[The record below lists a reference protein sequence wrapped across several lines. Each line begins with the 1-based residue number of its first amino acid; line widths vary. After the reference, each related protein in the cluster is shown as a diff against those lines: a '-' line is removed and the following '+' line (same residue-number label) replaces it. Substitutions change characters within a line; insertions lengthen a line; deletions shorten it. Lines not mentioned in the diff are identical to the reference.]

1 MCDCF
6 LSADAVG
13 GCWLTCVIAFFQV
26 TRLLVAGVIVWR
38 PLCLH
43 RLSSHSHVM
52 VKFDA
57 AAAVAALLPALKS
70 APVLAPASTALAKE
84 LMREINTALAKELM
98 REIKQLEAY
107 AAAIDA
113 SSSPPTIAVSLAAL
127 IWEPARAAAQ
137 LNTFLPQLQL
147 PANSSSLSHAS
158 GKVQAHFDTRHSPV
172 SRSLLHTLA
181 WSVIYS
187 RTAWSA

>member
-1 MCDCF
+1 MHDPC
-6 LSADAVG
+6 V
-13 GCWLTCVIAFFQV
+13 LTCVIAFFQV

-52 VKFDA
+52 DKFD

-70 APVLAPASTALAKE
+70 APAS
-84 LMREINTALAKELM
+84 TALAKELM

-107 AAAIDA
+107 AAAINA

-147 PANSSSLSHAS
+147 PVNSSSLSHAS

>member
-1 MCDCF
+1 M
-6 LSADAVG
+6 
-13 GCWLTCVIAFFQV
+13 WLTCVIAFFQV

-43 RLSSHSHVM
+43 RLSSHSHIM
-52 VKFDA
+52 DKFN
-57 AAAVAALLPALKS
+57 AAAVAARLPALKS
-70 APVLAPASTALAKE
+70 AKASTALAKK
-84 LMREINTALAKELM
+84 NQTKECRNEFM
-98 REIKQLEAY
+98 REIKSLERY
-107 AAAIDA
+107 AAAINDA
-113 SSSPPTIAVSLAAL
+113 SSSQPTIAVSLAAL

-147 PANSSSLSHAS
+147 PANSSSLSHTS
-158 GKVQAHFDTRHSPV
+158 GKVQAHFDTLHSPV